1 VNYTGEA
8 QNRFALPTYSFWIN
22 WSKSMAIPLEFGI
35 VALSLGAALL
45 LIRLPQTDTKAGTV
59 GLVSLTCL
67 AVMVIGFTQP
77 ALAGAVSG
85 DVLTNDQQKLNE
97 TLQSNP
103 TDRQYQGIEYADV
116 KGAPLG
122 DQEIT
127 DRVESQVPDN
137 LKVSVSNGSVRL
149 SGKVSDRET
158 AQAIVEEVKS
168 IPGVHE
174 VAYDI
179 GLKNLSRK

>member
-1 VNYTGEA
+1 
-8 QNRFALPTYSFWIN
+8 
-22 WSKSMAIPLEFGI
+22 MAIPLEFGI
-35 VALSLGAALL
+35 VAVSLGAALL
-45 LIRLPQTDTKAGTV
+45 VIRLPKVAAA
-59 GLVSLTCL
+59 GLVAVSCL
-67 AVMVIGFTQP
+67 AIMVIGFAQP
-77 ALAGAVSG
+77 AMAGAVNG

-116 KGAPLG
+116 KGTPLG

-127 DRVESQVPDN
+127 DRVESQVPEN

-149 SGKVSDRET
+149 SGKVSDRDT
-158 AQAIVEEVKS
+158 AQAIVEDVKS

-179 GLKNLSRK
+179 GLKNMSRK

>member
-1 VNYTGEA
+1 M
-8 QNRFALPTYSFWIN
+8 L
-22 WSKSMAIPLEFGI
+22 IPLEIGI
-35 VALSLGAALL
+35 VALGLGATLL
-45 LIRLPQTDTKAGTV
+45 LVRSSKAGQS
-59 GLVSLTCL
+59 GLAALACL
-67 AVMVIGFTQP
+67 AILLVGFTQP
-77 ALAGAVSG
+77 ALAGAVNG
-85 DVLTNDQQKLNE
+85 DVLTDDQQELNE

-103 TDRQYQGIEYADV
+103 GDKQYQGIEYADV
-116 KGAPLG
+116 KGTPLG

-127 DRVESQVPDN
+127 DRVESQVPEN

-149 SGKVSDRET
+149 SGKVSDRDT
-158 AQAIVEEVKS
+158 AQAIIQEVKS